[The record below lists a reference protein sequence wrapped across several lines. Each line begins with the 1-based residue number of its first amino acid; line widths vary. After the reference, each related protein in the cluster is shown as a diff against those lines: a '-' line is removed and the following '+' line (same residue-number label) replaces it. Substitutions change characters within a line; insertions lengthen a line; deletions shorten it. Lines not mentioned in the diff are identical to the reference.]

1 VTTFNVITGIV
12 TLASFAWA
20 LWQAYR
26 NRRNEVAE
34 SAKAT
39 MELERIRQSASDV
52 MAAAQTV
59 NMVVQ
64 RAKES
69 DVTTAELA
77 NLARVARGQLLIIA
91 NTLSQEEERL
101 SQWEYGQIFE
111 SLSPSVAPLPQ
122 EADGPAQGE
131 ELTPEP

>member
-1 VTTFNVITGIV
+1 MTAFNVITGLV
-12 TLASFAWA
+12 TVASFALA
-20 LWQAYR
+20 LWQMQR
-26 NRRNEVAE
+26 NKRNEVAE
-34 SAKAT
+34 AAKAT

-69 DVTTAELA
+69 DASPAELA

-91 NTLSQEEERL
+91 NTLSKEEERL
-101 SQWEYGQIFE
+101 SQWEYGRVFE
-111 SLSPSVAPLPQ
+111 SLSPPLPTENLEHA
-122 EADGPAQGE
+122 EA
-131 ELTPEP
+131 